1 MINNELAEKISG
13 LENHNRELEEDNKK
27 LSGELEEITAELVL
41 LQEADEFNGELA
53 AKNFELQKLL
63 DDLKSQYVEF
73 DKVKVHNQELAE
85 ENLELNKTV
94 NELSVIE
101 KEQEIKIIDLESQL
115 SDQKVKYYDDLKKL
129 SEKFESERLYYE
141 KLVNDCKLEL
151 EEKVK
156 ENQDLINEKEDLQLR
171 LSAFLRY
178 LDELCEK
185 VSGINYIKSNSENN
199 IEKVEN
205 IEETKDVNSED
216 FTANDNE

>member
-1 MINNELAEKISG
+1 MFLFQY
-13 LENHNRELEEDNKK
+13 L
-27 LSGELEEITAELVL
+27 L

-129 SEKFESERLYYE
+129 KMSI
-141 KLVNDCKLEL
+141 
-151 EEKVK
+151 VK
-156 ENQDLINEKEDLQLR
+156 ILLLIIMN
-171 LSAFLRY
+171 
-178 LDELCEK
+178 
-185 VSGINYIKSNSENN
+185 NYI
-199 IEKVEN
+199 I
-205 IEETKDVNSED
+205 
-216 FTANDNE
+216 